1 MSNSHVNGV
10 NGAPHRGEPG
20 TGASRTALAGK
31 TFDDLTIGEEASIQ
45 RVVTPDDLYVFAHVS
60 GDLNPLNLPAS
71 GESSEGDDA
80 SAAPAMW
87 VGSLF
92 SAVLGNLL
100 PGPGTTYEAQTLRFY
115 TRALVGDTLTVTVR
129 VHEKRLPRTVVLETV
144 MSRGAETIA
153 DGLAEV
159 RAPATRVAG
168 SAMAL
173 PALTIARHAHVERL
187 LAACRDLPPMVTAV
201 VAPEEEMALRGTLAG
216 AREGL
221 IEPVLIG
228 SADGIR
234 AVAEACG
241 LTLEG
246 IAIEDVP
253 SHDAAAALAVEFV
266 HQGRVTAIM
275 KGDLHTDQLLRHVAK
290 SQGGLRTLRRL
301 SHVFVMDAPA
311 LSGLLLVTDAVVN
324 IAPSLE
330 DKVDIVQSAIELAL
344 ALGIVVPKV
353 GILSAV
359 ETVNPKIPSTLDAAI
374 LSKMAERGQIRGGLV
389 DGPLAMDNAVSLT
402 SARTKGV
409 VSAVA
414 GRADVLVVPN
424 LEAGNI
430 LAKELTYAAQAEGAG
445 IVLGAQVPIM
455 LTSRADD
462 ERARLFS
469 CVVAVLYH
477 AWCSTGR
484 SAVPSSTG

>member
-1 MSNSHVNGV
+1 M
-10 NGAPHRGEPG
+10 
-20 TGASRTALAGK
+20 ALFGK
-31 TFDDLTIGEEASIQ
+31 IYDDLALGEEASIT

-60 GDLNPLNLPAS
+60 GNLNPLNLPRS
-71 GESSEGDDA
+71 GEFSEDDA
-80 SAAPAMW
+80 GSSAPAMW
-87 VGSLF
+87 IGSLF

-100 PGPGTTYEAQTLRFY
+100 PGPGTTYEAQALRFHA
-115 TRALVGDTLTVTVR
+115 RALVGDTLTVMVR
-129 VHEKRLPRTVVLETV
+129 VQEKRPPRTVVLQTV
-144 MSRGAETIA
+144 MSCNGKTIV
-153 DGLAEV
+153 DGFAEV
-159 RAPATRVAG
+159 LAPATRVAG
-168 SAMAL
+168 SNMEL
-173 PALTIARHAHVERL
+173 PTLTVARHAHVDRL
-187 LAACRDLPPMVTAV
+187 LAACRDLPALVTAV
-201 VAPEEEMALRGTLAG
+201 VAPEEEMALRGALAA
-216 AREGL
+216 ARQGL

-228 SADGIR
+228 CSENIR

-241 LTLEG
+241 LSLDG
-246 IAIEDVP
+246 IVIEDVP

-275 KGDLHTDQLLRHVAK
+275 KGDLHTDELLRHVAK
-290 SQGGLRTLRRL
+290 SQGGLRTLRRI

-324 IAPSLE
+324 IAPTLE

-344 ALGIVVPKV
+344 ALGIVQPKV

-359 ETVNPKIPSTLDAAI
+359 ETVNPRIQSTLDAAA

-414 GRADVLVVPN
+414 GRADILVVPN
-424 LEAGNI
+424 LESGNI

-445 IVLGAQVPIM
+445 LVLGAKVPVM

-469 CVVAVLYH
+469 CVVAVLYD
-477 AWCSTGR
+477 AWRATGR
-484 SAVPSSTG
+484 SAVPASARSMAKV